1 MEIST
6 VQYKRCYLIKPK
18 GRLDS
23 AAAPQFADALNK
35 IMDEGHYRLVI
46 DMSELEFMS
55 SAGLRVLISAQKN
68 CKRYNR
74 GEVYLA
80 ALPKNILAA
89 LELAGFTELFEIY
102 EDVLTAVGN
111 F

>member
-1 MEIST
+1 MEITT
-6 VQYKRCYLIKPK
+6 VQYKRCYLVKLI

-23 AAAPQFADALNK
+23 AAAPQFADAVNK
-35 IMDEGHYRLVI
+35 LMDDGHFRLVM
-46 DMSELEFMS
+46 DLGKLEFMS

-74 GEVYLA
+74 GEVVLA

-89 LELAGFTELFEIY
+89 MELAGFTELFEIY